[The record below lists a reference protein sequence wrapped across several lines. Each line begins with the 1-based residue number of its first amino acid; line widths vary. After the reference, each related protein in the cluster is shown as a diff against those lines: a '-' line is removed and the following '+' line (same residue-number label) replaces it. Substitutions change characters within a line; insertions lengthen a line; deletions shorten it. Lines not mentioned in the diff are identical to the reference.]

1 MARKPKSVYERISE
15 KKQEILQT
23 QDKLQILTNELLE
36 LEAEQ
41 DDLEMHQL
49 LTAAR
54 SKGLNIEQALAKIA
68 K

>member
-1 MARKPKSVYERISE
+1 MARKPKSVYERITE
-15 KKQEILQT
+15 KKQEILHVQE
-23 QDKLQILTNELLE
+23 KLQSLTNELLE

-54 SKGLNIEQALAKIA
+54 AKGLNIEQALAKIA

>member
-1 MARKPKSVYERISE
+1 MARKPKSIYERISDKITQIKE
-15 KKQEILQT
+15 AEIKLQT
-23 QDKLQILTNELLE
+23 LNEELQTLE
-36 LEAEQ
+36 LEK

-54 SKGLNIEQALAKIA
+54 AKGLNIEQALAKIA